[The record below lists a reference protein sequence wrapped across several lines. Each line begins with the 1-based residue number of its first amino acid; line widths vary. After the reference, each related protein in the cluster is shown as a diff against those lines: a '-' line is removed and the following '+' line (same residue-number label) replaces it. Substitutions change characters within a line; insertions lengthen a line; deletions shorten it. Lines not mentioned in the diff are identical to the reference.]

1 MTRIPCPYLGIEVE
15 LTDQRE
21 QHIAENHP
29 DLFPE
34 HRDYIADALANPDQV
49 LRSSRSSN
57 ARLFSRWYNDL
68 HGGKHVVV
76 VVMSDPAPS
85 VRHWVITAYITRKLT
100 GGRIEWTRN

>member
-1 MTRIPCPYLGIEVE
+1 MTRLPCPYLEGEVE
-15 LTDQRE
+15 LTDQRA

-34 HRDYIADALANPDQV
+34 YRDYIADTLANPDQV

-57 ARLFSRWYNDL
+57 ARLFSRWYNNL
-68 HGGKHVVV
+68 YGGKHVVV

-85 VRHWVITAYITRKLT
+85 IRHWVITAYIARRLT
-100 GGRIEWTRN
+100 GGRIEWMRN